1 MIIRFDD
8 RIILMI
14 NIIIVKVILKIRDNK
29 TDVNNNNNYFKVS
42 QQYFNT

>member
-1 MIIRFDD
+1 
-8 RIILMI
+8 MI